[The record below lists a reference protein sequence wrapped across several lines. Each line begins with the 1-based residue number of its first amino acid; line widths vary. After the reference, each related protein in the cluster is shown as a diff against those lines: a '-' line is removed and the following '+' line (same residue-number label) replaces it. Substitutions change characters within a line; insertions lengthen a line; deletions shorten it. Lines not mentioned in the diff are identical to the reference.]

1 MNPMHNLKPKKRLG
15 QHFLRDL
22 GTARRIVQSL
32 GAAASDPVVE
42 IGPGEGV
49 LTGFLIEAYSRL
61 TLVEVDHDAVA
72 YLCARFPRD
81 AFRLVHMDVLAW
93 PMKTAL
99 EPESFLIGNL
109 PYNIS
114 SPFFFHLLDARER
127 VRAGV
132 FMVQKEVAARIC
144 SPPGSKAYGILSVL
158 LGAYFDLAY
167 EFSVAPGAFRPPP
180 KVQSGVFSLCRKAE
194 APDVSFPALL
204 RLVKLAFGQR
214 RKMLRNALS
223 SLGLPEEPETAA
235 FFSLRAE
242 QIAVADFIRLARRWE
257 DRLIAAP
264 SVPGEEGKD

>member
-1 MNPMHNLKPKKRLG
+1 MHNLKPKKRLG

-22 GTARRIVQSL
+22 GTARRIVGML
-32 GAAASDPVVE
+32 AAGPADAVVE

-49 LTGFLIEAYSRL
+49 LTGFLVEKYARL

-72 YLCARFPRD
+72 YLYARFPRD

-93 PMKTAL
+93 PMPTAL
-99 EPESFLIGNL
+99 EPDSYLIGNL

-114 SPFFFHLLDARER
+114 SPFFFHLLESRDR
-127 VRAGV
+127 VRQGV

-158 LGAYFDLAY
+158 LGAYFDLSYA
-167 EFSVAPGAFRPPP
+167 FSVAPGAFRPPP
-180 KVQSGVFSLCRKAE
+180 QVQSGVFSLSRKAE
-194 APDVSFPALL
+194 APAVSFPALL
-204 RLVKLAFGQR
+204 RLVKMAFGQR

-223 SLGLPEEPETAA
+223 GLALPEEPETAP

-242 QIAVADFIRLARRWE
+242 QISVADFVQLARRWE
-257 DRLIAAP
+257 ERLISAP
-264 SVPGEEGKD
+264 QSPAGGAEA